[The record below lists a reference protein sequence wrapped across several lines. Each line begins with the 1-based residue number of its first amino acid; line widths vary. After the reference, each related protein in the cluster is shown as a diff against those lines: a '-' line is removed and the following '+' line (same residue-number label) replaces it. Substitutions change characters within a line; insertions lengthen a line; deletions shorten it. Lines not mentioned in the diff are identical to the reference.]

1 MKDSD
6 FLIQTISFLLYLKYT
21 NPLKLELLNSFI
33 TQDKLLSKMSL
44 KQWKNIAY
52 PPERKSGDLIIQDQL
67 NRLLLQSL
75 YFKNKYK

>member
-21 NPLKLELLNSFI
+21 NPSKLELLNSFI

-52 PPERKSGDLIIQDQL
+52 PPERKSGDQIIQDQL
-67 NRLLLQSL
+67 NSLLLQSL